1 MTRPV
6 PKSGQ
11 LWDSTFGARSPLFV
25 PFEGLTQTWATSP
38 SWPTL
43 HEYTALV
50 ERQREQYA
58 PELPK
63 LVFEA
68 MSPRSRRWRRHSVAL
83 DQLYDG
89 SIALSGKVPCLPASY
104 HDLFNVVMFAA
115 FPRSKRAL
123 HARQFRALSNWIPQD
138 ATRLPSRRTRE
149 QDALTVFDEGG
160 SVLVLTK
167 AAYQRWQASEQGLEL
182 LPHSS
187 DLTALLFGHALM
199 EHIFYGR
206 LQVRSCAVVVLA
218 PEGLPRDSSLLPWV
232 DERLAER
239 LLDESTFTAPGA
251 DAVVCF
257 DSDGGERVEARNVVK
272 LSVPPDDHVADQ
284 F

>member
-11 LWDSTFGARSPLFV
+11 LWDSAFGARSPLFA
-25 PFEGLTQTWATSP
+25 PFEGLTQTFATSP
-38 SWPTL
+38 SWPSL
-43 HEYTALV
+43 DEYTALV
-50 ERQREQYA
+50 ERQREQHA
-58 PELPK
+58 AELSK

-68 MSPRSRRWRRHSVAL
+68 TAPRSRRWRRHSVAL

-115 FPRSKRAL
+115 FPHSKRAL
-123 HARQFRALSNWIPQD
+123 HARQFRALSQWVPQD
-138 ATRLPSRRTRE
+138 ATRLPSKRTRE

-160 SVLVLTK
+160 SVLVLT
-167 AAYQRWQASEQGLEL
+167 ASAYQRWQASEQDLEL
-182 LPHSS
+182 PPQ
-187 DLTALLFGHALM
+187 DGDVTALLFGHALM

-232 DERLAER
+232 DQRLAER
-239 LLDESTFTAPGA
+239 LLDENTFAAPGA
-251 DAVVCF
+251 DGVVCF
-257 DSDGGERVEARNVVK
+257 DADGRVHVEARNVVK
-272 LSVPPDDHVADQ
+272 LSAAAEGRGAH
-284 F
+284 